1 MVSSS
6 MLTNE
11 LRHLRQQAHRFIL
24 NADRSCTPQELA
36 RHLFGPL
43 RHEDPVAQLV
53 VRNILD
59 GEPDV
64 CRGHDARWLALDAPF
79 LDRSIDDLRYVVVDL
94 ETTGSLIGVD
104 RIIEVGIA
112 VLEGG
117 RVTQRFSSLTQSSRP
132 VTGRIRRLTG
142 IRPSD
147 LVGAPAFGDV
157 APMVMDMLRSADA
170 FVAHDVRFDQNFLG
184 WELARHGHVMPEM
197 PGLCTLRLA
206 QQLWPDHDGWRLQ
219 DLAGS
224 FSVTHDRPH
233 RAGEDA
239 LATAG
244 VLAHALEHAEAHGAR
259 LFGDLYSLTSLLDDS
274 DDADGEMSARAG

>member
-1 MVSSS
+1 

-11 LRHLRQQAHRFIL
+11 LWHLRQQAHHFIL
-24 NADRSCTPQELA
+24 NANRSCTPQEIA
-36 RHLFGPL
+36 RHLFGPQ

-59 GEPDV
+59 GDPAV
-64 CRGHDARWLALDAPF
+64 CRGHDARWIAFDAPF
-79 LDRSIDDLRYVVVDL
+79 LEHPLNELRHVVVDL

-117 RVTQRFSSLTQSSRP
+117 RITQRFSSLTHSSRP
-132 VTGRIRRLTG
+132 VSGRIRRLTG
-142 IRPSD
+142 IRSSD
-147 LVGAPAFGDV
+147 LDGAPAFGEV
-157 APMVMDMLRSADA
+157 APIIMDMLRGADS
-170 FVAHDVRFDQNFLG
+170 FVAHDVRFDLNFLG
-184 WELARHGHVMPEM
+184 WELARHGHVMPEL

-224 FSVTHDRPH
+224 FAVTHDRPH

-244 VLAHALEHAEAHGAR
+244 VLAHALEQAVVSGAAV
-259 LFGDLYSLTSLLDDS
+259 FGDLYRLTSFLEDTDH
-274 DDADGEMSARAG
+274 DGDEMAARAG